1 MTKHANALVPESL
14 TQSMENYLKA
24 IFEIL
29 EHDERA
35 TTSTIAERMGLAA
48 PSVTAMVKKLAEL
61 KLVAHEPY
69 HGVTLT
75 RVGEMAAAEVVRHH
89 RLIEKYLADALGVP
103 WDRVHD
109 EAEKLEHVISE
120 DLEER
125 IDGALGHPT
134 VDPHGAPIPAR
145 DGTVVRV
152 KARLLTDAVAGE
164 KLRVVEVDDRD
175 PALLRYLGDRGLY
188 PGATIDVAA
197 VEPYGGSIVGRVQD
211 REFSIGRDAA
221 ASIRV
226 TIAAASS
233 KAAP

>member
-1 MTKHANALVPESL
+1 MAKSPDILARGSL

-29 EHDERA
+29 EHEERA
-35 TTSTIAERMGLAA
+35 TTSTIADRMGIAA
-48 PSVTAMVKKLAEL
+48 PSVTAMVKKLADL

-69 HGVTLT
+69 QGVTLT
-75 RVGEMAAAEVVRHH
+75 RIGEMAAVEVVRHH

-120 DLEER
+120 DLEDR

-145 DGTVVRV
+145 DGTMIRIT
-152 KARLLTDAVAGE
+152 ARPLTDAAAGE
-164 KLRVVEVDDRD
+164 NLVVVEVDDRD
-175 PALLRYLGDRGLY
+175 PALLRYLGERGLY
-188 PGATIDVAA
+188 PGAAIHVAA
-197 VEPYGGSIVGRVQD
+197 VEPYGGPILGRVQGRD
-211 REFSIGRDAA
+211 VSIGRDAA
-221 ASIRV
+221 ANIRV
-226 TIAAASS
+226 ARHSS
-233 KAAP
+233 EAGS